1 MGFILRNY
9 TWVLGDFAAEILPQK
24 KTAECAHI
32 RVFVLLFCFFL
43 ACAPK
48 AKLLSQS
55 CLASLCNDV
64 RTLVICSNRFVLN
77 IIRFITMCYFVFW
90 LEWLWVAVWSIV
102 LILQYGYF
110 FFHSVIFF
118 CDGLISTACQ
128 VCVSTWTVL
137 LQVSPF
143 TVLSWLCVRFFFLY
157 CIMHIFVVIM
167 YVVVLTMY
175 MTLGMPGGWSK
186 LSCSVRSMT

>member
-1 MGFILRNY
+1 MGSWGFCCWNSPTEKNNSRMCTHLW
-9 TWVLGDFAAEILPQK
+9 TVLKSLFL
-24 KTAECAHI
+24 
-32 RVFVLLFCFFL
+32 FFCFFI
-43 ACAPK
+43 APAPK

-55 CLASLCNDV
+55 CLTSLCNNV

-77 IIRFITMCYFVFW
+77 IIHFITMRYFFVFW

-128 VCVSTWTVL
+128 VCISTWTML
-137 LQVSPF
+137 LQVIPF
-143 TVLSWLCVRFFFLY
+143 TVLLWLCIRFFFLY
-157 CIMHIFVVIM
+157 CITHILLIM

-175 MTLGMPGGWSK
+175 MTLGMLGGWSK

>member
-1 MGFILRNY
+1 MH
-9 TWVLGDFAAEILPQK
+9 TSVDCSK
-24 KTAECAHI
+24 K
-32 RVFVLLFCFFL
+32 FLFFCFFI
-43 ACAPK
+43 APAPK

-55 CLASLCNDV
+55 CLTSLCNNV

-77 IIRFITMCYFVFW
+77 IIHFITMRYFVFW

-110 FFHSVIFF
+110 FFHSIIFF

-128 VCVSTWTVL
+128 VCISTWTML
-137 LQVSPF
+137 LQVIPF
-143 TVLSWLCVRFFFLY
+143 TVLLWLCISTWTMLLQVIPFTVLLWLCIRFFFLY
-157 CIMHIFVVIM
+157 CITHILLIM

-175 MTLGMPGGWSK
+175 MTLGMLGGWSK

>member
-1 MGFILRNY
+1 MH
-9 TWVLGDFAAEILPQK
+9 TSVDCSK
-24 KTAECAHI
+24 K
-32 RVFVLLFCFFL
+32 FLFFCFFI
-43 ACAPK
+43 APAPK

-55 CLASLCNDV
+55 CLTSLGNNV

-77 IIRFITMCYFVFW
+77 IIHFITMRYFVFW

-128 VCVSTWTVL
+128 VCISTWTML
-137 LQVSPF
+137 LQVIPF
-143 TVLSWLCVRFFFLY
+143 TVLLWLCIRFFFLY
-157 CIMHIFVVIM
+157 CITHILLIM

-175 MTLGMPGGWSK
+175 MTLGMLGGWSK